1 MDFNLSSKPRGV
13 YQDIREREGKY
24 DLYLLANTSHS
35 YILLLNK
42 KSAKAEIKYFL
53 HQESITLKTLTCQ

>member
-24 DLYLLANTSHS
+24 DLYLLAHTSHS